1 MKITEE
7 QIRRIARQ
15 VAGTRGGSQ
24 MSLDGYATQDW
35 VDKNYVAIEWFDQ
48 IFQIF
53 DDETKLEVNG
63 EIPTDTSKMNIQ
75 SMFGFWTEFY
85 LTALGNGGHVG
96 DAIYLSS
103 LADVSVAGVAD
114 GQVLQWNQ
122 SQGQWVAW
130 TPQSGVDMSQVWAA
144 LQASTSEQINASH
157 LTTAL
162 TGYATTTWVANQGYI
177 TAAALT
183 GYATQSWVNTQLAN
197 YLPLA
202 GGAMVAGARISSS
215 GGNLYIGNSN
225 NAGWLMLQDVCSQ
238 SGSNYWS
245 IAHGGDATFAN
256 VYSNGAVT
264 ALSDE
269 REKRI
274 IGFEELSVELIAAAP
289 IVRFTWKDSR
299 DENDHLGSIAQY
311 WQPIVP
317 ELTPMVNGRL
327 TMDYAAIALLSSI
340 SIARKVEDHE
350 ERLRE
355 LESRIKN

>member
-1 MKITEE
+1 
-7 QIRRIARQ
+7 
-15 VAGTRGGSQ
+15 
-24 MSLDGYATQDW
+24 
-35 VDKNYVAIEWFDQ
+35 
-48 IFQIF
+48 
-53 DDETKLEVNG
+53 
-63 EIPTDTSKMNIQ
+63 
-75 SMFGFWTEFY
+75 
-85 LTALGNGGHVG
+85 
-96 DAIYLSS
+96 
-103 LADVSVAGVAD
+103 
-114 GQVLQWNQ
+114 
-122 SQGQWVAW
+122 
-130 TPQSGVDMSQVWAA
+130 MSQVWAA
-144 LQASTSEQINASH
+144 LQASTSQQINASH